1 MKHILAQALVCL
13 AALGLSLA
21 QAAVPQPLQP
31 LIDATPINGTLRLAP
46 GVYRGPAHIRHTMT
60 LEGAGLAVIQGD
72 GQSTVLSVDTQGV
85 TLRGLRLRG
94 SGDSHDRADA
104 GILLQ
109 GDTHRVEDNTLE
121 DVLFGIHLKGANRA
135 LIKGNRVTGKA
146 FSTGL
151 RGDALRV
158 WNSRHNRIEGNQF
171 TRGRDITLINSPDNQ
186 LVSNHFTDGRYGM
199 HFVFSPRLLIEDN
212 HLTNTGT
219 GIVALYSPQLVL
231 RRNLVAHALTDGGG
245 GIALRESHD
254 TLIENN
260 TVLHCSV
267 GMKLDAP
274 VPGGGHLRVRGNLV
288 AHNII
293 GLFFVGEA
301 GGHQLNNNRFEH
313 NLTTVAISAPGA
325 GSANQWSD
333 NRWDDYQGFD
343 RDHDKIGDTPHE
355 VLLYADRIW
364 METPKAS
371 FFRHSPA
378 LELLDFLER
387 LAPFSSPHRV
397 LQDPRPQM

>member
-1 MKHILAQALVCL
+1 
-13 AALGLSLA
+13 
-21 QAAVPQPLQP
+21 
-31 LIDATPINGTLRLAP
+31 
-46 GVYRGPAHIRHTMT
+46 
-60 LEGAGLAVIQGD
+60 
-72 GQSTVLSVDTQGV
+72 VLSVNTDGV

-94 SGDSHDRADA
+94 SGDSHDRVDA

-109 GDTHRVEDNTLE
+109 GNAHRVENNTLE
-121 DVLFGIHLKGANRA
+121 DVLFGIHLKSANRA
-135 LIKGNRVTGKA
+135 LIKGNQVTGKA
-146 FSTGL
+146 FDSGL
-151 RGDALRV
+151 RGDALRL
-158 WNSRHNRIEGNQF
+158 WNSRFNRIE
-171 TRGRDITLINSPDNQ
+171 DNR
-186 LVSNHFTDGRYGM
+186 LTD
-199 HFVFSPRLLIEDN
+199 
-212 HLTNTGT
+212 TGT

-254 TLIENN
+254 SLIENN

-274 VPGGGHLRVRGNLV
+274 VPGGGQLLVRGNLI

-301 GGHQLNNNRFEH
+301 GGHQLSNNRFEH

-325 GSANQWSD
+325 GSANQWTD

-343 RDHDKIGDTPHE
+343 RDHNHIGDTPHE

-387 LAPFSSPHRV
+387 LAPFSTPHRV